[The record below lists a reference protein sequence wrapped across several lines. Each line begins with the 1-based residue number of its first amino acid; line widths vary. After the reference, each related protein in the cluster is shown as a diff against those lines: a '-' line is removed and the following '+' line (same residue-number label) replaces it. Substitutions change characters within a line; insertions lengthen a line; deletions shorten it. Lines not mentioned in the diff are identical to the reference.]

1 MSEGLSSDQLLDV
14 LLAKISGQPL
24 EEVALQ
30 NSFQG
35 QVREGEREVGNRSRR
50 WLCGY
55 RHVQSGVG
63 SAGT

>member
-24 EEVALQ
+24 EEVAVQ

-35 QVREGEREVGNRSRR
+35 QVRRGQLQTRERAQEQEEATSMCGN
-50 WLCGY
+50 
-55 RHVQSGVG
+55 GVG
-63 SAGT
+63 V